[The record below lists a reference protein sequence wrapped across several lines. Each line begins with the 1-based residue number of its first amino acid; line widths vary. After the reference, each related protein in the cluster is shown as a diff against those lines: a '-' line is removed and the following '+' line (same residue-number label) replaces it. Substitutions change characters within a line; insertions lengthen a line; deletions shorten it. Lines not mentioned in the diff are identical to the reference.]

1 MPLEGTPSECHHAP
15 KCYFNTETIHKKE
28 KWKRFRT
35 DCHIIPPWHQCQ
47 TCLII
52 CISINYEGEI
62 WNLLFH
68 LVDLQSCTKA
78 VICCILLKS
87 LDMKDRLLSLQLMPQ
102 LLWWVN
108 TEYSGI
114 ATPTWKDHKL
124 ELTVHKA
131 IKQGLPPSLF
141 RDLQRYRQNRDNIQQ
156 LNNPEASRKSHYFS
170 AKQTVVSCINFTK
183 YGKMFTHF
191 NLPYWSTVL
200 FVMLLLFFFKKKQL
214 YIKYWYSTEWH
225 SLKKGFIS
233 VTLK

>member
-1 MPLEGTPSECHHAP
+1 MIFSATVWNSLQSKKTIKSKRDFDYQLLLLRQKRCHWRGQHQRATMHQNAISIQKLYTRKKNENDSEQIAV
-15 KCYFNTETIHKKE
+15 
-28 KWKRFRT
+28 
-35 DCHIIPPWHQCQ
+35 IPPWHQCQ

-78 VICCILLKS
+78 VFCCILLKS

-141 RDLQRYRQNRDNIQQ
+141 RDLQR
-156 LNNPEASRKSHYFS
+156 
-170 AKQTVVSCINFTK
+170 
-183 YGKMFTHF
+183 
-191 NLPYWSTVL
+191 
-200 FVMLLLFFFKKKQL
+200 
-214 YIKYWYSTEWH
+214 
-225 SLKKGFIS
+225 
-233 VTLK
+233 

>member
-1 MPLEGTPSECHHAP
+1 MIFSATVWNSLQSKKTIKSKRDFYYQLLLLWQKRCHWRGQHQSATMHQNAISIQKLYTRKKNENDSEQIAV
-15 KCYFNTETIHKKE
+15 
-28 KWKRFRT
+28 
-35 DCHIIPPWHQCQ
+35 IPPWHQCQ

-78 VICCILLKS
+78 VFCCILLKS

-124 ELTVHKA
+124 ENTVHKA

-156 LNNPEASRKSHYFS
+156 LNNPEASRKS
-170 AKQTVVSCINFTK
+170 
-183 YGKMFTHF
+183 
-191 NLPYWSTVL
+191 P
-200 FVMLLLFFFKKKQL
+200 LFF
-214 YIKYWYSTEWH
+214 S
-225 SLKKGFIS
+225 
-233 VTLK
+233 